1 MSPPPDYSYDETIK
15 ARESDEL
22 INTYLLRPLAGLIV
36 RILRS
41 TRVTPNQVTLA
52 SVCVGLI
59 AAMLYLPG
67 SPLWTAIAGL
77 TVTMKDLLDS
87 ADGQLA
93 RAKKQYSRIGRFL
106 DSIGDIL
113 VNLAIFTAIGYTLVK
128 SSGNPLFALLSALAF
143 AGISLRV
150 SYHVFYQT
158 SFLHI
163 RNSYTTNRTSEE
175 ILPADLEGDRRAL
188 LLQRIFLLLYGWQD
202 AFVQNLD
209 RRAGRTLLSNET
221 DVRRWY
227 SDPTAL
233 LLSGLIGIGT
243 ELFLLMMFS
252 VADALELY
260 LLWNCLAMNA
270 VWGGCIA
277 YRRWILL
284 GKIRGTGQKR
294 GE

>member
-1 MSPPPDYSYDETIK
+1 
-15 ARESDEL
+15 
-22 INTYLLRPLAGLIV
+22 
-36 RILRS
+36 
-41 TRVTPNQVTLA
+41 
-52 SVCVGLI
+52 LI
-59 AAMLYLPG
+59 AALLYLPG

-77 TVTMKDLLDS
+77 TVTLKDLLDS

-106 DSIGDIL
+106 DSIGDFV
-113 VNLAIFTAIGYTLVK
+113 VNLAVFAAIGYTLVT
-128 SSGNPLFALLSALAF
+128 STGNPMLALLSALAF

-163 RNSYTTNRTSEE
+163 RNSYATNRTSEE
-175 ILPADLEGDRRAL
+175 ILPADLEGDHRAL

-202 AFVQNLD
+202 AFVQTLD
-209 RRAGRTLLSNET
+209 RRAGREMLSKET

-243 ELFLLMMFS
+243 ELFLLMIFS
-252 VADALELY
+252 VGNALELY
-260 LLWNCLAMNA
+260 LVWNCLAMNA
-270 VWGGCIA
+270 LWGGCIA
-277 YRRWILL
+277 YRRWVLL
-284 GKIRGTGQKR
+284 GKIRGKGQE
-294 GE
+294 GGG